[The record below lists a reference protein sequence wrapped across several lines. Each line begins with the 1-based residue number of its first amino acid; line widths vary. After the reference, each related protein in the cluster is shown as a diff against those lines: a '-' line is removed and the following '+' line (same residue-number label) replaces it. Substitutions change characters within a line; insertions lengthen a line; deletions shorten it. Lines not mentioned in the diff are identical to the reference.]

1 MLKGGVFVFGFK
13 TFKGG
18 IHPDDKKRN
27 SNFIEIENFSAPKTM
42 IYPVQQHIG
51 KPANVVVNVGDDVK
65 IGQLIAGADGYV
77 SANIHA
83 SVSGK
88 VTAIKPCLH
97 PNGNMINSIIV
108 ENDFKEEYI
117 QDFNDQKDVEKL
129 SKEEIINIVKDA
141 GIVGMG
147 GAAFPTHVKLKPA
160 SEIDTLIVNGAEC
173 EPYITSDHR
182 VMLEHPKCILTG
194 IKAAMKAVGAKNA
207 FVGIESNKPDAI
219 EKLKE
224 IFSEVENIN
233 VVPVLAKYPQGS
245 EKQMINAITGR
256 QVPSGGLPS
265 DVGVVVLN
273 IDTVWA
279 IADVIN
285 KGLPL
290 IYRIVTLSGGAV
302 KQPKN
307 YLVRLGTPVKDII
320 ETAGGFSQEPAKIIL
335 GGPMMGNAVYSTDV
349 PIIKGTGAIIA
360 LTEKEIKS
368 TEPTVC
374 IRCAKCVDACP
385 MHLQP
390 LMLRAYSI
398 KNDYEKL
405 KKFHILDCME
415 CGACAYIC
423 PGRQNPVQYIRNA
436 KPKVMDMIKKGE
448 L

>member
-1 MLKGGVFVFGFK
+1 MFGFK

-51 KPANVVVNVGDDVK
+51 KPSNVVVNVGDDVK

-219 EKLKE
+219 AKLTE
-224 IFSEVENIN
+224 IFGECENIN

>member
-1 MLKGGVFVFGFK
+1 MFGFK
-13 TFKGG
+13 TFRGG

-27 SNFIEIENFSAPKTM
+27 SDYIEIEVLNSPKTM
-42 IYPVQQHIG
+42 VYPVQQHIG
-51 KPANVVVNVGDDVK
+51 KPAKVIVNVGDEVK
-65 IGQLIAGADGYV
+65 IGQLIAEADGFV
-77 SANIHA
+77 SANVHA

-88 VTAIKPCLH
+88 VVAVKPHLH
-97 PNGNMINSIIV
+97 PNGNMVNAVIV

-117 QDFNDQKDVEKL
+117 KDFNVQKNVEKL
-129 SKEEIINIVKDA
+129 SAEDIANLVKEA

-147 GAAFPTHVKLKPA
+147 GATFPTHVKLKPP
-160 SEIDTLIVNGAEC
+160 SEIDTVIINGAEC

-182 VMLEHPKCILTG
+182 LMLEHPKCILTG
-194 IKAAMKAVGAKNA
+194 IKAVMKAVGAKNA
-207 FVGIESNKPDAI
+207 FVGVESNKPDAI
-219 EKLKE
+219 AKLAE
-224 IFSEVENIN
+224 IFSEDENIN
-233 VVPVLAKYPQGS
+233 VVSVLAKYPQGS
-245 EKQMINAITGR
+245 EKQMIQAVTGR
-256 QVPSGGLPS
+256 QVPSGKLPS

-273 IDTVWA
+273 IDTIWA

-302 KQPKN
+302 KNPKN
-307 YLVRLGTPVKDII
+307 YMVRLGTPVKDVID
-320 ETAGGFSQEPAKIIL
+320 AGGGFSEEPSKILL
-335 GGPMMGNAVYSTDV
+335 GGPMMGTAIYDASV
-349 PIIKGTGAIIA
+349 PVIKGTGAIIA
-360 LTEKEIKS
+360 LTENEIKS
-368 TEPTVC
+368 TEATVC
-374 IRCAKCVDACP
+374 VRCAKCVDACP

-398 KNDYEKL
+398 KGDYEKL
-405 KKFHILDCME
+405 KEFHIMDCME

>member
-117 QDFNDQKDVEKL
+117 KNFNDQKDVDKL
-129 SKEEIINIVKDA
+129 TAEEIVNMVKDA

-147 GAAFPTHVKLKPA
+147 GATFPTHVKLAPK
-160 SEIDTLIVNGAEC
+160 SQIDTVVINGAEC

-194 IKAAMKAVGAKNA
+194 IKAVMKAVGAQNT

-219 EKLKE
+219 AKLTE
-224 IFSEVENIN
+224 IFGECENIN

-307 YLVRLGTPVKDII
+307 YLVRLGTPVKDVI

>member
-1 MLKGGVFVFGFK
+1 MFGYKTFRGGV
-13 TFKGG
+13 
-18 IHPDDKKRN
+18 HPDDKKTA
-27 SNFIEIENFSAPKTM
+27 SNYIKIEELAAPKTM
-42 IYPVQQHIG
+42 VYPVQQHIG
-51 KPANVVVNVGDDVK
+51 KPANILVNVGNEVK
-65 IGQLIAGADGYV
+65 VGQLIAEADGYV
-77 SANIHA
+77 SANVHA

-88 VTAIKPCLH
+88 VIAIKPHLH
-97 PNGNMINSIIV
+97 PNGNMVNSIIV

-117 QDFNDQKDVEKL
+117 TEFNKQTDIDKL
-129 SKEEIINIVKDA
+129 SPQDIVNMVKDA

-147 GAAFPTHVKLKPA
+147 GATFPTHVKLAPPSK
-160 SEIDTLIVNGAEC
+160 IDTVIINGAEC

-182 VMLEHPKCILTG
+182 LMLEHPRCILTG
-194 IKAAMKAVGAKNA
+194 IKAVMKAVGAENA
-207 FVGIESNKPDAI
+207 FVGVESNKPDAI

-224 IFSEVENIN
+224 IFLECENVN
-233 VVPVLAKYPQGS
+233 VVPVKAKYPQGS
-245 EKQMINAITGR
+245 EKQMINAVTGR
-256 QVPSGGLPS
+256 EVPSGGLPS

-307 YLVRLGTPVKDII
+307 YMVRLGTPVQVVIDA
-320 ETAGGFSQEPAKIIL
+320 AGGFAEEPSKIIL
-335 GGPMMGNAVYSTDV
+335 GGPMMGMAIYNTDV
-349 PIIKGTGAIIA
+349 PVIKGTGAIVA
-360 LTEKEIKS
+360 LTEDEIKA

-374 IRCAKCVDACP
+374 VRCGKCVDACP

-398 KNDYEKL
+398 KNDYENL

-423 PGRQNPVQYIRNA
+423 PGRQSPVQYIRNA
-436 KPKVMDMIKKGE
+436 KPKVLELVKKGE
-448 L
+448 I

>member
-1 MLKGGVFVFGFK
+1 MFGYK

-18 IHPDDKKRN
+18 IHPDDKKQN
-27 SNFIEIENFSAPKTM
+27 SNFVEIEELSAPEQM

-51 KPANVVVNVGDDVK
+51 KPANVVVKVGDEVK
-65 IGQLIAGADGYV
+65 IGQLIAEADGFV
-77 SANIHA
+77 SANIYA

-88 VTAIKPCLH
+88 VTAVKPHLH
-97 PNGNMINSIIV
+97 PNGNMVESVIV

-117 QDFNDQKDVEKL
+117 KEFNEQKDIEKL
-129 SKEEIINIVKDA
+129 SPEDIVNIVKEA

-147 GAAFPTHVKLKPA
+147 GATFPTHVKLSPPCP
-160 SEIDTLIVNGAEC
+160 IDTVIVNGAEC
-173 EPYITSDHR
+173 EPYLTSDHR
-182 VMLEHPKCILTG
+182 LMLEHPKCILTG
-194 IKAAMKAVGAKNA
+194 IKAVMKAVGAEKA

-219 EKLKE
+219 DKLRE
-224 IFSEVENIN
+224 MFSENENIN
-233 VVPVLAKYPQGS
+233 VVPVKAKYPQGS
-245 EKQMINAITGR
+245 EKQLINAVTGR
-256 QVPSGGLPS
+256 QVPSGKLPS

-273 IDTVWA
+273 IDTIWA
-279 IADVIN
+279 IADAVN

-302 KQPKN
+302 SQPKN
-307 YLVRLGTPVKDII
+307 YMVRLGTPVQHII
-320 ETAGGFSQEPAKIIL
+320 ESAGGFTEEPAKILL
-335 GGPMMGNAVYSTDV
+335 GGPMMGNAVYNTEV
-349 PIIKGTGAIIA
+349 PVIKGTGAVIA
-360 LTEKEIKS
+360 LTEREIKS

-374 IRCAKCVDACP
+374 VRCAKCVDACP

-398 KNDYEKL
+398 KSDYENL

-436 KPKVMDMIKKGE
+436 KPKVLEMIKKGE

>member
-1 MLKGGVFVFGFK
+1 MFGFK

-18 IHPDDKKRN
+18 IHPDDKKRG
-27 SNFIEIENFSAPKTM
+27 SDFIEIEKFPAPKTM
-42 IYPVQQHIG
+42 IYPLQQHIG
-51 KPANVVVNVGDDVK
+51 KPANAVVSVGDEVK
-65 IGQLIAGADGYV
+65 IGQLIGEADGYI

-83 SVSGK
+83 TVSGK
-88 VTAIKPCLH
+88 VTAIKPHLH
-97 PNGNMINSIIV
+97 PNGNMVNSVIV

-117 QDFNDQKDVEKL
+117 KDFNIQSDVEKL
-129 SKEEIINIVKDA
+129 SKEEIVDIVKDA

-147 GAAFPTHVKLKPA
+147 GATFPTHVKLAPN
-160 SEIDTLIVNGAEC
+160 SEIDTVIINGAEC

-194 IKAAMKAVGAKNA
+194 IKAVLKAVSANRA
-207 FVGIESNKPDAI
+207 FVGVESNKPDAI

-224 IFSEVENIN
+224 IFAEEEYIN

-245 EKQMINAITGR
+245 EKQLINAVTGR

-273 IDTVWA
+273 IDTIWA
-279 IADVIN
+279 IADAMN

-290 IYRIVTLSGGAV
+290 IYRIVTLSGGAIAN
-302 KQPKN
+302 PKN

-320 ETAGGFSQEPAKIIL
+320 EAAGGFGEEPAKILL
-335 GGPMMGNAVYSTDV
+335 GGPMMGNAIYSTDV
-349 PIIKGTGAIIA
+349 PVIKGTGAIIA

-398 KNDYEKL
+398 KNDYGML
-405 KKFHILDCME
+405 KKFHITDCME

-436 KPKVMDMIKKGE
+436 KPKVMDLIKKGE

>member
-1 MLKGGVFVFGFK
+1 MFGFK
-13 TFKGG
+13 TFRGG
-18 IHPDDKKRN
+18 VHPNDSKRRTN
-27 SNFIEIENFSAPKTM
+27 NIEIEVLSAPKTM

-51 KPANVVVNVGDDVK
+51 KPANVLVSVGEEVK
-65 IGQLIAGADGYV
+65 IGQLIAEADGFV

-88 VTAIKPCLH
+88 VTAIKPHIH
-97 PNGNMINSIIV
+97 PNGNMVNSIIV
-108 ENDFKEEYI
+108 ENDFKDEYI
-117 QDFNDQKDVEKL
+117 RDFKDQKDIEKL
-129 SKEEIINIVKDA
+129 SAQDIVDMVKDA

-147 GAAFPTHVKLKPA
+147 GATFPTHVKLKP
-160 SEIDTLIVNGAEC
+160 SSDIDTVIVNGAEC

-182 VMLEHPKCILTG
+182 LMLEHPKCILTG
-194 IKAAMKAVGAKNA
+194 IKAAMKTVGAKNA
-207 FVGIESNKPDAI
+207 LVGIESNKPDAI
-219 EKLKE
+219 AKLKE
-224 IFSEVENIN
+224 IFAGEDNIN
-233 VVPVLAKYPQGS
+233 VVPVKAKYPQGS
-245 EKQMINAITGR
+245 EKQMINALTGR

-265 DVGVVVLN
+265 DIGVVVLN

-279 IADVIN
+279 MADVIN

-302 KQPKN
+302 SQPKN
-307 YLVRLGTPVKDII
+307 YMVRLGTPVQEVIDA
-320 ETAGGFSQEPAKIIL
+320 AGGFSEEPSKILL
-335 GGPMMGNAVYSTDV
+335 GGPMMGTAIYDTSV
-349 PIIKGTGAIIA
+349 PVIKGTGAIIA
-360 LTEKEIKS
+360 LTENEIKS

-398 KNDYEKL
+398 KNDYAKL
-405 KKFHILDCME
+405 KEFHITDCME

-436 KPKVMDMIKKGE
+436 KPKVIDMIKKGD